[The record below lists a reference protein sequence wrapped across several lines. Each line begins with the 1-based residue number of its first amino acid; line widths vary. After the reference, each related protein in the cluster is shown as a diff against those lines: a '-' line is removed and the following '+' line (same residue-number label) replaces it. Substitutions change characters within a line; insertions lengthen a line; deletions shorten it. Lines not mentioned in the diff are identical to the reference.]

1 MEGIGNSEGRR
12 NTNKRIMKNTKLIH
26 LLKTLSSR
34 DLFRFGE
41 YVRSPFF
48 NKNKKVIQLCELLQ
62 KHAPGYFNDALEKQK
77 VYQLIFG
84 NTSYNDLQ
92 LNNVISDLLQLLYD
106 FFSQTHF
113 SQQKIL
119 QKEFLLKELLE
130 KDTSLHFEK
139 TVRRYRQLQKQNP
152 YRSFGFF
159 EKEKNLFVELDQY
172 TQTKVKRQFD
182 ENLQL
187 VNDNLD
193 ISYFISKFRVACEM
207 ISRNI
212 VINANYQCHFLDEIL
227 TQYFEAKHLQ
237 KEPVLKIYHKALQM
251 LQGIGEERFYFELKK
266 MLDEHFSIFPKGE
279 IITLYNYALN
289 FSIQKINSGKD
300 EFYQEILEL
309 YKVLLEKEIIL
320 HNNTLSQW
328 TYKNIVTT
336 AIRLKEFEW
345 TEKFI
350 NEYKSILPHDE
361 QNNAYAYNLAVWYHA
376 QNDFRNAL
384 FQLQGVEFTD
394 TIYHLGAKIIQ
405 LKCYYELNEEEA
417 FYALVEA
424 FKKYILRNKD
434 LNDDK
439 KKANDNFLKIAKKV
453 FQIKIRQG
461 RDFLQKKKNVET
473 LLKELEPIAN
483 KGWLEECMV
492 KING

>member
-1 MEGIGNSEGRR
+1 ME
-12 NTNKRIMKNTKLIH
+12 NTKLIH
-26 LLKTLSSR
+26 LLKTRSSR
-34 DLFRFGE
+34 ELFRFGE

-48 NKNKKVIQLCELLQ
+48 NKNKKVIQLCDLVL
-62 KHAPGYFNDALEKQK
+62 KHAPGYFHPSLEKTN
-77 VYQLIFG
+77 VYKIIFES
-84 NTSYNDLQ
+84 TTYNELQ

-106 FFSQTHF
+106 FIAQIHF
-113 SQQKIL
+113 GEQRIL

-152 YRSFGFF
+152 HRSFDFF
-159 EKEKNLFVELDQY
+159 EKEKILYDELDQY
-172 TQTKVKRQFD
+172 TQTKIKRQFD

-193 ISYFISKFRVACEM
+193 LSYFINKFRVACDM

-212 VINANYQCHFLDEIL
+212 VINANYQCHFLEEIL
-227 TQYFEAKHLQ
+227 NHFDEKKYLQ
-237 KEPVLKIYHKALQM
+237 EEPALKVYHKTLQM
-251 LQGIGEERFYFELKK
+251 LQGEGEEEFYFDLKK
-266 MLDEHFSIFPKGE
+266 LLDKYFSVFPKSE
-279 IITLYNYALN
+279 IFTLYNYALN

-309 YKVLLEKEIIL
+309 YKVLLDKEIIL

-350 NEYKSILPHDE
+350 NKYKPILPHDE
-361 QNNAYAYNLAVWYHA
+361 QDNAYAYNLAVWYHA

-394 TIYHLGAKIIQ
+394 TNYHLGAKIIQ
-405 LKCYYELNEEEA
+405 LKSYYELNEDEA
-417 FYALVEA
+417 FYALLEA
-424 FKKYILRNKD
+424 FKKYILRSRD
-434 LNDDK
+434 LSAYR
-439 KKANDNFLKIAKKV
+439 KKANANFLRLAKKV
-453 FQIKIRQG
+453 FQLKLNRG
-461 RDFLQKKKNVET
+461 KNFNQKKKNVDK
-473 LLKELEPIAN
+473 LLIELEPIAN
-483 KGWLEECMV
+483 KGWLEDCMAS
-492 KING
+492 INGRR